1 MPCEVCGAP
10 PLPIRGA
17 CVFCRSPLQAPAD
30 PGGLLDYLASRLPRA
45 EAQRPFGSG
54 AVKDLRLLASG
65 RPYRGRLRRS
75 GLELEPPVEAADWV
89 DRLLADLSREA
100 AGDRAVRSA
109 LTHAGW
115 DIRPA

>member
-17 CVFCRSPLQAPAD
+17 CVFCRSPLQGGAD
-30 PGGLLDYLASRLPRA
+30 PGGLLDYLAARLPHA
-45 EAQRPFGSG
+45 EAQRPFGSS
-54 AVKDLRLLASG
+54 AVKDLRLLAAGHS
-65 RPYRGRLRRS
+65 YRGRLHRH
-75 GLELEPPVEAADWV
+75 GLQLEPAAEAAFWV
-89 DRLLADLSREA
+89 DSLLADLSREA

-115 DIRPA
+115 DMR